1 MKEKLKCQVEEMI
14 LYWKG
19 LEQET
24 GRSHK
29 KDIEHCE
36 AFLKEVES
44 R

>member
-1 MKEKLKCQVEEMI
+1 MKEKLKRQVEEMI

-19 LEQET
+19 MEQET

-29 KDIEHCE
+29 KDIDHCE
-36 AFLKEVES
+36 EFLKELES

>member
-1 MKEKLKCQVEEMI
+1 MKEKLKSQVEEMI

-29 KDIEHCE
+29 KDVEHCE

>member
-1 MKEKLKCQVEEMI
+1 MKEKLKRQVEEMI
-14 LYWKG
+14 LYWEG

>member
-1 MKEKLKCQVEEMI
+1 MKEKLKRQVEEMI
-14 LYWKG
+14 IYRKG

-36 AFLKEVES
+36 TYLKELD
-44 R
+44 RR